1 MADSRR
7 VAAGSAGLVGD
18 PMSERRV
25 APRVPLSIPATIY
38 DGQTEIRCKTSDISR
53 LGVAVAGLPEG
64 LSAKALRLRLS
75 APDKAPSVLC
85 DCLPVGKH
93 PDCGGTWGLR
103 FLEVSG
109 DLPVGIQ
116 KLVDDAM
123 KEPSVEAGSQSEPPT
138 SQDMA
143 NGSHESGNSDR
154 VDFEKQ
160 LQDLYGEALARLD

>member
-7 VAAGSAGLVGD
+7 VATGSAGLVGD
-18 PMSERRV
+18 PMSERRG
-25 APRVPLSIPATIY
+25 ASRVPLSIPATIY
-38 DGQTEIRCKTSDISR
+38 DGQTEIRCKTRNISR
-53 LGVAVAGLPEG
+53 IGVAVTGLPEG

-75 APDKAPSVLC
+75 APVKAPSVLC

-116 KLVDDAM
+116 KLVDDAR
-123 KEPSVEAGSQSEPPT
+123 KEPPVQAGSQSEPQS
-138 SQDMA
+138 SQDMV
-143 NGSHESGNSDR
+143 NGSHEPSASDWA
-154 VDFEKQ
+154 DFDKQ
-160 LQDLYGEALARLD
+160 LQDLYGEALASLD